1 MAEQDLAD
9 RTERA
14 TPKRIDEARKRGQ
27 VPRSPELGAAAVT
40 LAGGAGLYT
49 LGASMSEGMA
59 TMLRKGLSLNP
70 VAQLQD
76 SDMMAALSSA
86 FRDALWSVAP
96 LLGLLMAAALLSPLV
111 IGGWNFSTGAIGF
124 KFERLNPLNGFQR
137 MFSTRGWI
145 ELGKSLAKFSV
156 VALIAVLVLWNRADE
171 LTSLGA
177 QPIEL
182 AIAHAAYLCAEALLA
197 LAGGLVLIALVDVPL
212 QLWQY
217 HRDLRMTRNE
227 IREENRDAEGSP
239 EVRSRVRSVQQ
250 AIARRR
256 MIQEVPKA
264 SVVITNPQH
273 YAVALRYDERRMN
286 APIVVAKGAGEI
298 ARRIREVAAEHKVPL
313 VEAPPLARVLYRSVE
328 IGAEVPTVLYA
339 AVAQVLSYV
348 LQLQT
353 LASRSSVKLQPPVI
367 DAAVENLIPRKG
379 EPV

>member
-40 LAGGAGLYT
+40 IAGGAGLYT

-59 TMLRKGLSLNP
+59 TMLRKGLSQSP
-70 VAQLQD
+70 AAQLQN

-86 FRDALWSVAP
+86 FRDALWSVSP
-96 LLGLLMAAALLSPLV
+96 LLGLLLAAALLSPLV
-111 IGGWNFSTGAIGF
+111 IGGWNFSTGAIGC
-124 KFERLNPLNGFQR
+124 KFERLNPINGFNR
-137 MFSTRGWI
+137 MFSTRGWL

-156 VALIAVLVLWNRADE
+156 VALIAVLVLWKRADQ
-171 LTSLGA
+171 LTSLGS

-182 AIAHAAYLCAEALLA
+182 AIGHAAFLCAEALLA
-197 LAGGLVLIALVDVPL
+197 LAGGLVLIALIDVPL

-273 YAVALRYDERRMN
+273 FAVALKYDERRMN
-286 APIVVAKGAGEI
+286 APVVVAKGAGEI
-298 ARRIREVAAEHKVPL
+298 ARRIREVAAEHRVPL
-313 VEAPPLARVLYRSVE
+313 VEAPPLARVLYRGVAL
-328 IGAEVPTVLYA
+328 GAEVPAVLYA

-348 LQLQT
+348 FQLQS
-353 LASRSSVKLQPPVI
+353 LATRNAVQLQPPVI
-367 DAAVENLIPRKG
+367 DATVEDLIPRRG
-379 EPV
+379 ERQ